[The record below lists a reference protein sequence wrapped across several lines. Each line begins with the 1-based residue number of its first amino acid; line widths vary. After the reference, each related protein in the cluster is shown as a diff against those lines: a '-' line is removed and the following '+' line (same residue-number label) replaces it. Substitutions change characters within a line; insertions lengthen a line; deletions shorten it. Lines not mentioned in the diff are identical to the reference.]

1 MRREKIR
8 MDRPGMTGITAAVKE
23 ETAASGIVQGVCVI
37 TVLSAGAAVLVTSEV
52 KREVRLD
59 IMEELDR
66 MIPPRLC
73 GWAAMREAAAG
84 EAAASEVAIT
94 EAAAAKEAAANA
106 AITKASIIG
115 GSLDIII
122 SHRKPVLAA
131 GQGIFL
137 ADYIGARELEF
148 LITCC

>member
-8 MDRPGMTGITAAVKE
+8 MDRPGMTGITAAVNE

-73 GWAAMREAAAG
+73 GWAAIS
-84 EAAASEVAIT
+84 EAAASEAAIT

>member
-73 GWAAMREAAAG
+73 GWAAISEA
-84 EAAASEVAIT
+84 AIT